1 MPIFH
6 IDLYRLE
13 TEAEII
19 NLGLEEIIYSQA
31 ITIIEWSEKLKS
43 DKKSGKFESER
54 SNDIGADFQAFLGA
68 MELHGRL
75 RDLRESRKQAKKE
88 ARNGAN

>member
-1 MPIFH
+1 MESAWILRF
-6 IDLYRLE
+6 
-13 TEAEII
+13 
-19 NLGLEEIIYSQA
+19 
-31 ITIIEWSEKLKS
+31 